1 VLDRS
6 SGVAGDVD
14 CVATALTSP
23 TPDPLDD
30 STTYEYAVPPVR
42 SEIVAVVAVAPVPS
56 YATIDGVTP
65 SPSSRYTRYPV
76 GAPPAGADHVRTMLS
91 IFISLNVI
99 APTAAG
105 DVD

>member
-23 TPDPLDD
+23 TPAPLND

-56 YATIDGVTP
+56 YATIDGVTVP
-65 SPSSRYTRYPV
+65 VMEDVGRSGTAV
-76 GAPPAGADHVRTMLS
+76 GATPHVP
-91 IFISLNVI
+91 V
-99 APTAAG
+99 
-105 DVD
+105 